1 MNHQILYR
9 DQTRYSSFPTVVK
22 GDDDELWVGFDWNA
36 HAPLCRGVAGA
47 VDSHAGG
54 LAGGS
59 TWHVELFSPDSGHS
73 WFEDGADDRYRACPE
88 QLRSAVLDDGTQ
100 IRISRP
106 VNVYPISRK
115 REFLEQGLSGDEYA
129 DCLRG

>member
-88 QLRSAVLDDGTQ
+88 QLRSAVLWNSALELPARRHMPRSWRPGRGQ
-100 IRISRP
+100 RRSRTR
-106 VNVYPISRK
+106 S
-115 REFLEQGLSGDEYA
+115 
-129 DCLRG
+129 